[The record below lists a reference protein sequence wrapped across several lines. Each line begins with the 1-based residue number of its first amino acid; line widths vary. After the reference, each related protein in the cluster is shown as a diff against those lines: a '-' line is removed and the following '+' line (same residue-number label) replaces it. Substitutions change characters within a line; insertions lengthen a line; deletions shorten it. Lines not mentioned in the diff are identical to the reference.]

1 MYSLIV
7 GGLKFTPNDFWNLTL
22 VEAELILKGDK
33 ERQEMKFMM
42 QVYSVMNG
50 IGSVLGGK
58 GFKFINP
65 FNKAKDKENLPKKK
79 TREELLQDLE
89 DIKKAFDR

>member
-1 MYSLIV
+1 M
-7 GGLKFTPNDFWNLTL
+7 KFTPNDFWNLTL

-33 ERQEMKFMM
+33 ERQEMEFMI

-58 GFKFINP
+58 DFNFINP
-65 FNKAKDKENLPKKK
+65 FNKAKDKKELPKKK
-79 TREELLQDLE
+79 SREELLQDLE
-89 DIKKAFDR
+89 DIKKTFDK

>member
-1 MYSLIV
+1 
-7 GGLKFTPNDFWNLTL
+7 
-22 VEAELILKGDK
+22 
-33 ERQEMKFMM
+33 MKFMM

-89 DIKKAFDR
+89 DIKKAFDKQVLFVMNSTYFFYLKRW